1 MSSCCGDDGL
11 EGMVETTPNASN
23 GADED
28 AMQEDSTQ
36 HQVAAAPDENNI
48 IRTKIA
54 EVRAT
59 IAECE
64 ELMKPMKANREK
76 IIKKR

>member
-1 MSSCCGDDGL
+1 MTSCCGDDGL

-23 GADED
+23 GQTG
-28 AMQEDSTQ
+28 MPCKKIPQ
-36 HQVAAAPDENNI
+36 HQVATAPDENNI

-64 ELMKPMKANREK
+64 ELMKAMKANREK

>member
-1 MSSCCGDDGL
+1 
-11 EGMVETTPNASN
+11 
-23 GADED
+23 
-28 AMQEDSTQ
+28 MQEYSTQ
-36 HQVAAAPDENNI
+36 HQVATAPDENNI

>member
-1 MSSCCGDDGL
+1 MEGL
-11 EGMVETTPNASN
+11 VETTPNASD

-28 AMQEDSTQ
+28 AAQEDSTQ
-36 HQVAAAPDENNI
+36 QVAAVPDESNI

-64 ELMKPMKANREK
+64 ALIKPIKANREDY
-76 IIKKR
+76 